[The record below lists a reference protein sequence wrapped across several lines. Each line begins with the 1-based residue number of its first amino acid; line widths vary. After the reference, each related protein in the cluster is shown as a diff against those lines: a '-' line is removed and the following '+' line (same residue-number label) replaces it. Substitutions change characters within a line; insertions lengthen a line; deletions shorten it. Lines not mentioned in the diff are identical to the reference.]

1 LIKKFP
7 DDPKIFQA
15 IIQNL
20 GGISITEENFKE
32 LFNIF
37 NDAIKRKTIS
47 FNDLYAFIKVGDL
60 DDRFVGHLVSINKKY
75 FLELN
80 DKSASDLV
88 SPLNNFSDT
97 KFLLGV
103 IISGLDNDKK
113 IEYVKNLLGIIEQN
127 LLNYINGSIYLRIED
142 YLYELTLKEVLE
154 SPVPLDT
161 YYNYWGSK
169 PIYDT
174 KNTFRSDKTEN
185 NEYNRLAGLVAVKI
199 INQLK
204 FSKDSI
210 EKVQKYINALKS
222 DDSTSKDIRFFWKLR
237 NLLKHSE
244 DYHYFNSI
252 KSAVFFIW
260 QLNDDYKEMVSNLNN
275 IIEQIKKFGD
285 ASITWNTANNETIY
299 KQLKEMIPQLATFMV
314 NREIMME
321 NPDIE
326 GIDKPIKLIGKLNN
340 LFWEVVDNLDSY
352 YDKGDS
358 DLKKYY
364 IEVYKEKKS
373 RQS

>member
-1 LIKKFP
+1 LRVALFHTIKTN
-7 DDPKIFQA
+7 KIQ
-15 IIQNL
+15 
-20 GGISITEENFKE
+20 
-32 LFNIF
+32 
-37 NDAIKRKTIS
+37 
-47 FNDLYAFIKVGDL
+47 
-60 DDRFVGHLVSINKKY
+60 
-75 FLELN
+75 
-80 DKSASDLV
+80 
-88 SPLNNFSDT
+88 
-97 KFLLGV
+97 
-103 IISGLDNDKK
+103 
-113 IEYVKNLLGIIEQN
+113 YVKNLLGIIEQN
-127 LLNYINGSIYLRIED
+127 LLNYINNSTYLRIED

-169 PIYDT
+169 PIYNT
-174 KNTFRSDKTEN
+174 KNTFRTDKTEN
-185 NEYNRLAGLVAVKI
+185 NEYNRLAGLVADRI
-199 INQLK
+199 IKQLK

-210 EKVQKYINALKS
+210 EIVQKYINALNS
-222 DDSTSKDIRFFWKLR
+222 DDSTSEDIRFFWKLR

-252 KSAVFFIW
+252 KSAVFFNW

-326 GIDKPIKLIGKLNN
+326 GIVEPIKLIGKLNN
-340 LFWEVVDNLDSY
+340 LFWEVRDNLDSY
-352 YDKGDS
+352 YDKGDG
-358 DLKKYY
+358 DLEKYY
-364 IEVYKEKKS
+364 NEVHKEKKS